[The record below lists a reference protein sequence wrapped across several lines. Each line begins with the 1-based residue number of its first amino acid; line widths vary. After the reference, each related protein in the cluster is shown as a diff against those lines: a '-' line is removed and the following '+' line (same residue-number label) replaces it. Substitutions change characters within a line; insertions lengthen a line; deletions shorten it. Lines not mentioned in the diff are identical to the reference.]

1 MKLRVVFLLF
11 ALVLTW
17 SGHTLNQRGDALV
30 SISAQHHEG
39 QHASTLEQEAAV
51 SGRDA
56 SSVGHPILAV
66 EEAVIDLVGLVPID
80 GDASSP
86 ALLMTWPGPYAT
98 LAWIAPY
105 LDGPQRPPRAKPHYA

>member
-39 QHASTLEQEAAV
+39 QHASTLEQEAAG
-51 SGRDA
+51 SEREA
-56 SSVGHPILAV
+56 SSEGHSMLAV
-66 EEAVIDLVGLVPID
+66 DEAVIDLVGLVPID

-86 ALLMTWPGPYAT
+86 ALLMTWPGPYAA

-105 LDGPQRPPRAKPHYA
+105 LDGPQRPPRTTHPHA